1 MRKIDD
7 LIYVA
12 IPLLFILGIIAFLVF
27 DTKSVNAAAGE
38 AIIEKQL
45 IDTDLMNLETEIVE
59 VITNIKAL
67 PEAERSPLINE
78 RIKLEMEK
86 YKLKAYS
93 EAYSFLLA
101 FEEQPTAA
109 ASSFSPG
116 TLSAGET
123 VPGEYIPIYK
133 AAGEKYNIEWTV
145 LAAIHKIETDFS
157 RINTMIS
164 SVGALGH
171 MQFMPPTWAYY
182 GVDGNNDLRIDVWS
196 LEDSIFSA
204 ANYLNASGFSKDIR
218 KAIWHYNHAEWY
230 VNDVIETAA
239 RFKVTNE

>member
-12 IPLLFILGIIAFLVF
+12 IPLLFILGIIVFLIF
-27 DTKSVNAAAGE
+27 DTKSVEAAGE
-38 AIIEKQL
+38 AILEKQ
-45 IDTDLMNLETEIVE
+45 IVDSELMILETEIAE
-59 VITNIKAL
+59 VVKNIKAL
-67 PEAERSPLINE
+67 PEEERTPLINE

-86 YKLKAYS
+86 TKLKSYS

-101 FEEQPTAA
+101 FEEQPTVA
-109 ASSFSPG
+109 ASHFTPG
-116 TLSAGET
+116 TLEAGET

-133 AAGEKYNIEWTV
+133 AAGEKYNVDWSI
-145 LAAIHKIETDFS
+145 LGAIHKIETDFS
-157 RINTMIS
+157 RINTMVS

-171 MQFMPPTWAYY
+171 MQFMPPTWAHY
-182 GVDGNNDLRIDVWS
+182 GVDGNNDLRVDIWS

-204 ANYLNASGFSKDIR
+204 ANYLNASGYSKDIR

-230 VNDVIETAA
+230 VNDVLETAA
-239 RFKVTNE
+239 LFKATND

>member
-12 IPLLFILGIIAFLVF
+12 IPLLVILSIIAFLVF
-27 DTKSVNAAAGE
+27 DTKSVQAEE
-38 AIIEKQL
+38 AILEKQ
-45 IDTDLMNLETEIVE
+45 IVDSELMILETEIEE
-59 VITNIKAL
+59 VVRNIKAL
-67 PEAERSPLINE
+67 PEEEREPLINE
-78 RIKLEMEK
+78 LIKLEMEK
-86 YKLKAYS
+86 TKLKSYS

-101 FEEQPTAA
+101 FEEETAA
-109 ASSFSPG
+109 SYSFTPG
-116 TLSAGET
+116 TIGKGET

-133 AAGEKYNIEWTV
+133 AAGDKYNVEWYV

-157 RINTMIS
+157 RITTMVS

-204 ANYLNASGFSKDIR
+204 ANYLNASGYSKDIR

-230 VNDVIETAA
+230 VNDVLETAA
-239 RFKVTNE
+239 QFQATNE